1 MDQEIFF
8 LVSMIN
14 VKWCER
20 PFESILETCIVHFT
34 SILIKLLFQIFLKA
48 LKLKTIIAI
57 VILEVNNK
65 KM

>member
-34 SILIKLLFQIFLKA
+34 SIVSELLFQSI
-48 LKLKTIIAI
+48 KTIAI
-57 VILEVNNK
+57 KCNFGSK
-65 KM
+65 